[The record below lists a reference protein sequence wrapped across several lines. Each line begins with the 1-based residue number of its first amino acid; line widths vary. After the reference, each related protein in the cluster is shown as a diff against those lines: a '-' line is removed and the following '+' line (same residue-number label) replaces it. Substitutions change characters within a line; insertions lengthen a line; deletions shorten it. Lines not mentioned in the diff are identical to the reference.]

1 MMVCRDEMSLSRPK
15 PLSHVRVL
23 DLSRLL
29 PGPMA
34 TLHLA
39 DLGADVI
46 RIESMVDEEPVP
58 AAHVPGTRLDRQD
71 LLRLMLTRN
80 KRMVRVD
87 LTRTAGRDIFL
98 RLAKVADVVVEG
110 FRPGVVDRL
119 GIGYQQVREINP
131 RVVYCSISGYGQNG
145 PDRLRAGHDINYLA
159 CAGVGDQ
166 IGISGGPPAIP
177 NLQTGDLLGGSL
189 TSVMGILAGLVD
201 AQARGMGRYVDVAMT
216 DSLMAHSVLALSA
229 MTASGRTAP
238 RGEDMLSGGLPCY
251 NYYRTGDGRYLAV
264 GALEAKFWERLCDVL
279 ERPDLKPRHLVHG
292 EAARRVR
299 DELQTIFGGQNA
311 EHWIRVLR
319 DVDCCVTLV
328 LTLEE
333 ATASGQARARGM
345 VVETEC
351 PGIGKLVEFA
361 PPLKMSD
368 FDFEWDSPGSRA
380 GTRTEEILGAA
391 GYSAEEID
399 GFRAARIVG

>member
-1 MMVCRDEMSLSRPK
+1 
-15 PLSHVRVL
+15 
-23 DLSRLL
+23 
-29 PGPMA
+29 MA

-46 RIESMVDEEPVP
+46 RIEPMADEEPVP
-58 AAHVPGTRLDRQD
+58 AAHAPGAPPDRRE
-71 LLRLMLTRN
+71 LLHLMLNRN
-80 KRMVRVD
+80 KRAVRVD
-87 LTRTAGRDIFL
+87 LTRTAGREIFL

-131 RVVYCSISGYGQNG
+131 RVVYCSISGYGQSG

-177 NLQTGDLLGGSL
+177 NLQAGDLLGGSL

-201 AQARGMGRYVDVAMT
+201 AQARGTGRYVDVAMT

-299 DELQTIFGGQNA
+299 DELQTIFGGQSA
-311 EHWIRVLR
+311 KHWMRVFH

-333 ATASGQARARGM
+333 ATASGQAREREM

-351 PGIGKLVEFA
+351 PGIGKFVEFA

-368 FDFEWDSPGSRA
+368 FDFEWDAPGSRA

-391 GYSAEEID
+391 GYSAGEID